1 MKTISNNSKLL
12 LAIGLIVAAVI
23 FRIIPHPFNMTPL
36 IAIVLFA
43 IIKGINSAKKKEV
56 EAPATPA
63 APPAQEVLLGEI
75 RDLLKEKK

>member
-43 IIKGINSAKKKEV
+43 GAKFENKKL
-56 EAPATPA
+56 AFTYKKNIF
-63 APPAQEVLLGEI
+63 LN
-75 RDLLKEKK
+75 LLK